1 MRGLHDGVAVGLIL
15 FPLLGFPLV
24 RALPFTTWRDSLATA
39 ALGEEPW
46 RAGLGLMERG
56 SPGEWNA
63 LMEGLRWVA
72 AAGDELKGCYEAAK
86 KAGKEQRC
94 SITMK
99 PPR

>member
-1 MRGLHDGVAVGLIL
+1 
-15 FPLLGFPLV
+15 
-24 RALPFTTWRDSLATA
+24 
-39 ALGEEPW
+39 
-46 RAGLGLMERG
+46 
-56 SPGEWNA
+56 
-63 LMEGLRWVA
+63 MEGLRWVA